1 MFRTDVNVDK
11 TLGIVL
17 LSFSK
22 WLLFLVGDILSSETS
37 FYLHEDQRK
46 PCQVPLPMPYI
57 PFMGGEIFSLVSH
70 LLLGSGVIILRR
82 VWLTEDTHSQ
92 QLLWFQIGSI
102 LLSCT
107 VIVFLFDPVFNNKID
122 YVLRCFFKLSYM
134 LRAEWFFS
142 CYS

>member
-70 LLLGSGVIILRR
+70 LLHSGVIILRR
-82 VWLTEDTHSQ
+82 VWLTEDTQSTVAVISNRFHSVV
-92 QLLWFQIGSI
+92 LH
-102 LLSCT
+102 CYR
-107 VIVFLFDPVFNNKID
+107 LFI
-122 YVLRCFFKLSYM
+122 
-134 LRAEWFFS
+134 
-142 CYS
+142 